1 MISEKMQ
8 KALSEQIN
16 WELYSSYLYLSM
28 SSHFHSVNL
37 GGFASWMRVQAQ
49 EELLHA
55 IKFYDFV
62 HERGGK
68 VLLQPVKAPPSD
80 WNSPLAAF
88 EAVVKHEFVLLAF
101 ANMKIT
107 YHLATELGQRDPR
120 RPQLQF
126 AGLRPAQGEHLVQQV
141 AHALGGILDAAQ
153 QVEEEASANEVVQ
166 KLRLIGDAGG
176 GIFMLDRELAQ
187 RVFTMPAAAE
197 GKS

>member
-8 KALSEQIN
+8 KALNEQIN

-37 GGFASWMRVQAQ
+37 GGFANWMRVQAQ

-88 EAVVKHEFVLLAF
+88 EAVVKHEEHVSKRINDLASLAIKEKDHATSIFLQWFV
-101 ANMKIT
+101 
-107 YHLATELGQRDPR
+107 TE
-120 RPQLQF
+120 
-126 AGLRPAQGEHLVQQV
+126 
-141 AHALGGILDAAQ
+141 

-176 GIFMLDRELAQ
+176 GIFMLDRELSQ

-197 GKS
+197 GKA